1 MRNAVVGS
9 GLVHLALLVV
19 LLIARGP
26 AAMIVPGP
34 DVVQV
39 ALLDPTSM
47 TIAPPPPEPA
57 PKPEPATIQPVEEE
71 GIKLEPK
78 KPAPKKSPETKKP
91 EERPPVTRAQAL
103 PSAPAGTAG
112 LKGDV
117 SLDAASFEFTYYL
130 VLIRNKIASNWA
142 PPAGLTTSGQPVR
155 AVVYFRVSR
164 DGRLSAPR
172 LETGSGAEFFDLSA
186 VRAVQLSDPLPP
198 LPLGFSGSELGVHF
212 GFEWESP

>member
-1 MRNAVVGS
+1 MRNAVVLS
-9 GLVHLALLVV
+9 GIVHLALVAALLVV
-19 LLIARGP
+19 RAP

-39 ALLDPTSM
+39 ALLDPSAT
-47 TIAPPPPEPA
+47 TIAPPPPEESA
-57 PKPEPATIQPVEEE
+57 PKPEPATIKPVEEE

-78 KPAPKKSPETKKP
+78 KQEKKKPADKKP
-91 EERPPVTRAQAL
+91 EERPPVTRDVAL

-117 SLDAASFEFTYYL
+117 AIDAGNFEFTYYL
-130 VLIRNKIASNWA
+130 VLIRNKIASNWS
-142 PPAGLTTSGQPVR
+142 PPAGLATSGRPVR
-155 AVVYFRVSR
+155 AVVYFRVARGGQVS
-164 DGRLSAPR
+164 GLR
-172 LETGSGAEFFDLSA
+172 LESASGAEFFDLST
-186 VRAVQLSDPLPP
+186 VRAVTLSDPLPP